1 VRWVVMKNSHY
12 IKLLI
17 IIVIILII
25 QLYLNFYFDRDLL
38 FTGVKENSDCLNDF
52 LGNKVINKDEN
63 YLIYYLMF
71 FISSIFNLNILI
83 SFVMFYL
90 LSFLR
95 EKLFIFLSAVYL
107 LFVFDLTIPMRVLSL
122 IEPMKSFYEFKPL
135 FVYDDIC
142 HFVKPKW
149 FASIFFWFYFIF
161 VIVMSNLTMFLFF
174 NKSSNFKLL
183 RHALRRVVG

>member
-1 VRWVVMKNSHY
+1 MKISY
-12 IKLLI
+12 SIKLLI

-52 LGNKVINKDEN
+52 LGNKEINKDESYSVYY
-63 YLIYYLMF
+63 YLIF
-71 FISSIFNLNILI
+71 FISSFFNLNILI
-83 SFVMFYL
+83 SFVIFYF

-95 EKLFIFLSAVYL
+95 KKSFIFLSFLYL
-107 LFVFDLTIPMRVLSL
+107 LFVFDLTIPIRVLFL

-142 HFVKPKW
+142 HFIKPKW
-149 FASIFFWFYFIF
+149 FASIFFWLYFIF
-161 VIVMSNLTMFLFF
+161 VIVLSNLTIFLFF
-174 NKSSNFKLL
+174 NKISNFKIL
-183 RHALRRVVG
+183 RHALRRAVSEAG